1 MLLHYYTFIKRL
13 DKGLRLQ
20 ILEENPE
27 FLASYTFK
35 LLGKNLNL
43 RGPSGHQY

>member
-1 MLLHYYTFIKRL
+1 MFIKRL

-20 ILEENPE
+20 ILGQNPE
-27 FLASYTFK
+27 LLSGYMFK

-43 RGPSGHQY
+43 RGPPGRQN